1 MRRVVR
7 RIGQRAALVGSLV
20 LAASAV
26 ASAQEPLFAPP
37 TAVAFIP
44 RYDWNM
50 SAALLAD
57 PDPRFTWDTH
67 WKGDFDLVTVPRGRG
82 SFLID
87 YQALCGSEYRPFDP
101 YQGNYVLEGAG
112 SVFAGRT
119 EIAGVFRHV
128 SRHLSDRPKR
138 GAVADNSVGPR
149 ILRRFGD
156 ERRSIDVRADV
167 RKVIVESYEDYTW
180 IEDVDVVARRRLNP
194 RFSIYGRGAGKLIQV
209 DESVAGRQQQE
220 GGRVEVGVK
229 VHGSGGALEVFGG
242 GEQVIDAA
250 PLDRTTRAWAFVG
263 VRLLAR

>member
-1 MRRVVR
+1 MRRIVR
-7 RIGQRAALVGSLV
+7 RIGQRAALIASLV
-20 LAASAV
+20 LAASAL

-138 GAVADNSVGPR
+138 GAVADNSRRPAHPAPFWRRAPIYRRQGGCAQGDCR
-149 ILRRFGD
+149 ILRRLHVD
-156 ERRSIDVRADV
+156 RRCRRGGTTPTQSAFLDLRTRRRQDSFRSMSRWPDASSK
-167 RKVIVESYEDYTW
+167 R
-180 IEDVDVVARRRLNP
+180 VVA
-194 RFSIYGRGAGKLIQV
+194 SK
-209 DESVAGRQQQE
+209 SV
-220 GGRVEVGVK
+220 
-229 VHGSGGALEVFGG
+229 
-242 GEQVIDAA
+242 
-250 PLDRTTRAWAFVG
+250 
-263 VRLLAR
+263 